1 MKYVKMLGLA
11 AVATMALM
19 AVLGTGS
26 SSATVL
32 CKEYLTPCPQGDGL
46 GKDTQLEMSLRSGQ
60 SLTVTDIAK
69 NLIDT
74 CTGSIIKGKTS
85 NAGSATETIK
95 GNVESMTYENCNATF
110 KDLKLG
116 TFEVHYVGPK
126 TTGELTSIGSEVTML
141 VAGLSCD
148 YGTVGGVDLGVMES
162 DETETP
168 EFDEETTWKKEEGS
182 FLCPGSI
189 IVKGIYN
196 ITAPK
201 KVYFKAKTEGE

>member
-11 AVATMALM
+11 AVATMALLVFG
-19 AVLGTGS
+19 AGS
-26 SSATVL
+26 ASATVL
-32 CKEYLTPCPQGDGL
+32 CKEYVTPCPQGQGL
-46 GKDTQLEMSLRSGQ
+46 GAGTKLTMSLRPGQ

-74 CTGSIIKGKTS
+74 CTASTVEGKTT

-95 GNVESMTYENCNATF
+95 GNIELMTYEKCTATF
-110 KDLKLG
+110 KDVKTG

-141 VAGLSCD
+141 VAGVSCD
-148 YGTVGGVDLGVMES
+148 YGTVGGVDLGLMES
-162 DETETP
+162 DETVSP
-168 EFDEETTWKKEEGS
+168 EFDEETTWAKEEGG

-196 ITAPK
+196 ITAPA
-201 KVYFKAKTEGE
+201 KVYFKEKTA